1 MSERATTGGLNAD
14 SLRRWTELVLLLIAV
29 LCLGTWAW
37 SYLDSRVYQ
46 AYEGWRFSRALEA
59 RPALTASTSAPLSP
73 SPTGERLPAEL
84 PADDGS
90 GTKGIAAQGAPVPQ
104 AVPGMPG
111 MPGMP
116 ASLPRPEPDEGEP
129 LGRLEVPRL
138 GLSVIVSQGVSTGTL
153 RRSVGHIPGTALP
166 GELGNVG
173 IAGHRDTFFRP
184 LKEIRKNDILA
195 LTTLE
200 GAYQYV
206 VDSTEIVSP
215 DNVKVLD
222 PTDHPTLTLVTCYPF
237 YYVGSAPKRF
247 IVQAHLAS

>member
-1 MSERATTGGLNAD
+1 MRARAIPGNWSTDA
-14 SLRRWTELVLLLIAV
+14 LRRRAELVLLLVAV

-37 SYLDSRVYQ
+37 SYLDSHLYQ
-46 AYEGWRFSRALEA
+46 SYESWRFSRALAA
-59 RPALTASTSAPLSP
+59 RPMSASASPPLSP
-73 SPTGERLPAEL
+73 PPAGRRPPAEL

-90 GTKGIAAQGAPVPQ
+90 PQ
-104 AVPGMPG
+104 AA
-111 MPGMP
+111 P
-116 ASLPRPEPDEGEP
+116 AAPAPSERPEPEEGEP
-129 LGRLEVPRL
+129 LGRLEAPRL
-138 GLSVIVSQGVSTGTL
+138 GLSVMVSQGVSNRTL
-153 RRSVGHIPGTALP
+153 RRSAGHIPGTALP

-184 LKEIRKNDILA
+184 LKEIRKNDTLT

-200 GAYQYV
+200 GTYQYV
-206 VDSTEIVSP
+206 VDSTEIVAP

-222 PTDHPTLTLVTCYPF
+222 PTDRPILTLVTCYPF

>member
-1 MSERATTGGLNAD
+1 MSERATSGGLNAD
-14 SLRRWTELVLLLIAV
+14 SLRRWTELALLLIAV

-46 AYEGWRFSRALEA
+46 AYESWRFSRALEA

-73 SPTGERLPAEL
+73 SPSGERLPAEL

-90 GTKGIAAQGAPVPQ
+90 GTKGTPAPIPQ
-104 AVPGMPG
+104 VVPGA
-111 MPGMP
+111 P

-138 GLSVIVSQGVSTGTL
+138 SLSVIVSQGVSTGTL

-195 LTTLE
+195 LTTLA

-206 VDSTEIVSP
+206 VDSIQIVSP